1 MTETPTKATFLGR
14 EAELAALLGGLD
26 ETEAGRG
33 GLVLVG
39 GEPGIGKSR
48 LADEVSSHA
57 RDRGFVA
64 LWGRGWEDA
73 GAPPYWP
80 WVQVLRSYVRQTDA
94 DTVRRQLGPG
104 AVDIAQMLPEIHE
117 LVPDLEAPSAGES
130 DAARFQLFDSTATF
144 LRAAGLTRPL
154 MVVLDDLQAADPSSL
169 RLLGFLTSQL
179 GDMRVLIVGT
189 YRDVE
194 LSPDHPLTIAMADL
208 VRAPIAR
215 AISLSGLGRDAL
227 RSLIGATTGTA
238 PDEHLVA
245 AMARGTKGN
254 PLFAHE
260 ALRLLSAEGRLD
272 ELASGPSRIVA
283 VPPGVRAVI
292 ARRLERLAA
301 PTRSMLTIGAVV
313 GPEFD
318 AELIGAIGDS
328 DGTPLE
334 DALDEAVREGLLG
347 EAGGVQGRYRFSHD
361 LIRETLYDELSPGS
375 RRRLHRRV
383 ADSLENGRSDAPES
397 RLAEL
402 AHHFFESER
411 DPVADRK
418 AVEYARRAGVEASR
432 SLAFEDAARLY
443 RIALAALER
452 SATSDPKA
460 RLEILLALGDAL
472 NRGGEIPA
480 ARGPLIEASELAKA
494 QGAPRELALAA
505 VGLGGRMPWSRP
517 GRESKLIPLLQD
529 ALVHLG
535 GTDDALRVRLLT
547 RLACALRSSPERR
560 AESDAL
566 SRQAVELA
574 RSIENPAALTY
585 ALAGRFWAIWWPE
598 NPEVR
603 LDLARE
609 MFELAAV
616 LGDGERLID
625 AQMMLWLS
633 HTELADMTAARRES
647 NEMRRLVVDLRQPG
661 HLWLGI
667 SPRAL
672 MALMEGDFAAAE
684 QLIGEETDPESH
696 FTLARDN
703 ISAARFH
710 RFLLQRE
717 RGQLAGEELEVRS
730 SVDEFPWYP
739 LHRSALACL
748 LVELGRTGE
757 ARGVLQE
764 LARDDFAALYPDN
777 EWLLGTSLAA
787 EAVARLNEA
796 ELAQVLYLQLQP
808 LAGRHAIGHAEGSI
822 GAVDRYLG
830 LLAACLDRLDDAARH
845 LEDAVHIN
853 ERMGARP
860 WTAHSRFDLATV
872 LSRRDAPGDRP
883 RAADLNALALAA
895 ARELGM
901 PVLESRILAAE
912 SGAPS
917 SASDGATGTF
927 RHEGDFWTIAFE
939 GDGFRIKDSKGIA
952 YLARLLVR
960 PGQEFHALDLAG
972 SRAANPAPSALGEL
986 RVGTE
991 DGAGPMLDEAAKAAY
1006 RARVEELRSE
1016 IAQGEEWNDTERAA
1030 QARAELEALTSELA
1044 AAVGL
1049 GGRDRQSASATER
1062 ARVSVTRAIRSAID
1076 RVSAESPALGNH
1088 LEATIRTGTY
1098 CSYTPDPRAP
1108 ITWRS

>member
-1 MTETPTKATFLGR
+1 M
-14 EAELAALLGGLD
+14 
-26 ETEAGRG
+26 
-33 GLVLVG
+33 
-39 GEPGIGKSR
+39 
-48 LADEVSSHA
+48 
-57 RDRGFVA
+57 
-64 LWGRGWEDA
+64 
-73 GAPPYWP
+73 
-80 WVQVLRSYVRQTDA
+80 
-94 DTVRRQLGPG
+94 
-104 AVDIAQMLPEIHE
+104 
-117 LVPDLEAPSAGES
+117 
-130 DAARFQLFDSTATF
+130 
-144 LRAAGLTRPL
+144 
-154 MVVLDDLQAADPSSL
+154 
-169 RLLGFLTSQL
+169 
-179 GDMRVLIVGT
+179 
-189 YRDVE
+189 
-194 LSPDHPLTIAMADL
+194 
-208 VRAPIAR
+208 
-215 AISLSGLGRDAL
+215 
-227 RSLIGATTGTA
+227 
-238 PDEHLVA
+238 
-245 AMARGTKGN
+245 
-254 PLFAHE
+254 
-260 ALRLLSAEGRLD
+260 
-272 ELASGPSRIVA
+272 
-283 VPPGVRAVI
+283 
-292 ARRLERLAA
+292 ERHWR
-301 PTRSMLTIGAVV
+301 TRSTKRSAK
-313 GPEFD
+313 
-318 AELIGAIGDS
+318 
-328 DGTPLE
+328 
-334 DALDEAVREGLLG
+334 GLLA
-347 EAGGVQGRYRFSHD
+347 EAGGLPGRYRFSHD
-361 LIRETLYDELSPGS
+361 LVRETLYDELSPGS

-383 ADSLENGRSDAPES
+383 ADALEDEQRAPPES
-397 RLAEL
+397 HLAEL

-411 DPVADRK
+411 DPVADQK
-418 AVEYARRAGVEASR
+418 AVQYAHRAGVEASR
-432 SLAFEDAARLY
+432 SLAFEEAARLY
-443 RIALAALER
+443 WIALAALER
-452 SATSDPKA
+452 SASGDPKA

-480 ARGPLIEASELAKA
+480 ARGVLIEASELAKA

-505 VGLGGRMPWSRP
+505 LGLGGRLPWSRP
-517 GRESKLIPLLQD
+517 GRESRLVPLLQD

-603 LDLARE
+603 LELARE
-609 MFELAAV
+609 MSELAAV

-647 NEMRRLVVDLRQPG
+647 NEMHRLVVDLRQPG

-672 MALMEGDFAAAE
+672 MALLEGDFPAAE

-703 ISAARFH
+703 VSAARFH

-717 RGQLAGEELEVRS
+717 RGQLADEEPDVRA

-757 ARGVLQE
+757 ARGVLQD

-777 EWLLGTSLAA
+777 EWLLGASLAA
-787 EAVARLNEA
+787 EAVARLREA
-796 ELAQVLYLQLQP
+796 EWAETLYGQLQP

-830 LLAACLDRLDDAARH
+830 LLAASLDRLDDAARH
-845 LEDAVHIN
+845 LEDAVQIN

-872 LSRRDAPGDRP
+872 LGRRDAPGDRP
-883 RAADLNALALAA
+883 RAADLISLALAA
-895 ARELGM
+895 ARDLGM
-901 PVLESRILAAE
+901 PALEARILAAE
-912 SGAPS
+912 SGASTP
-917 SASDGATGTF
+917 ATDGATGTF
-927 RHEGDFWTIAFE
+927 RHEGDYWTIAFE

-952 YLARLLVR
+952 YLARLLER
-960 PGQEFHALDLAG
+960 PGQELHALDLAG
-972 SRAANPAPSALGEL
+972 SRAANTTSAAPGEL
-986 RVGTE
+986 HVATE
-991 DGAGPMLDEAAKAAY
+991 DGAGPMLDDAAKAAY
-1006 RARVEELRSE
+1006 RTRVDELRSE
-1016 IAQGEEWNDTERAA
+1016 IAQGEEWNDTERVA
-1030 QARAELEALTSELA
+1030 QARVELEALTSELA

-1076 RVSAESPALGNH
+1076 RLSAESPALGGH

-1108 ITWRS
+1108 ITWRSQRS